1 MAERGYNAARWRRL
15 TSGVYVA
22 LLVLMLGSRASAFS
36 LSPMLTPSFRNGP
49 ACAGGF
55 RCARPVFGAAVGRRP
70 GMKALDLIMQATQ
83 EAVGSKPAMNADTN
97 PVYGE
102 TGGAMLLMEDVTV
115 SRGDRDLM
123 GGVNWR
129 LMPSERVGLVGAN
142 GAGKSTLLSAAA
154 GRIPVMGK
162 VGAQKS
168 SQNCSCERVRA

>member
-1 MAERGYNAARWRRL
+1 MTMACNAARWRRMGGYYIAFL
-15 TSGVYVA
+15 I
-22 LLVLMLGSRASAFS
+22 LMIGSSASAFS
-36 LSPMLTPSFRNGP
+36 LSSLLSPSLPKGP
-49 ACAGGF
+49 APTGGF
-55 RCARPVFGAAVGRRP
+55 KCARPAFGAAVGRRP
-70 GMKALDLIMQATQ
+70 GMKALDLAMQATQ
-83 EAVGSKPAMNADTN
+83 GAVGSRPVMSADTN

-123 GGVNWR
+123 SGVNWR

-162 VGAQKS
+162 VGAKKIMS
-168 SQNCSCERVRA
+168 E